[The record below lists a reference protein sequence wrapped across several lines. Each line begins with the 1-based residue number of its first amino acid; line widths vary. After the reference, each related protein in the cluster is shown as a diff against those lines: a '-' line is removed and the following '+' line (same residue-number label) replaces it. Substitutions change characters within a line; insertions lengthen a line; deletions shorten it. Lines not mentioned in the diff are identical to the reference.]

1 MDLPKIGKHRDS
13 EKMKE
18 KKMKPTV
25 FVTQPIEESALR
37 KLLTRLEVEVH
48 PDVIQTITKESLLA
62 GVPGKDYLLC
72 RLGDQIDAD
81 VIGANP
87 KLKLIATMASSAA
100 GIDVKAATT
109 FGIPVIGRYVDPKLP
124 DGGVTCE
131 TADLTWALL
140 MAVARRIIEGDR
152 LTRAGVFPGPHSMY
166 ILGSQV
172 HGKQIGIVGMGKIG
186 RAIAKR
192 AGGFDMKIGYYSKNR
207 HPDVERAF
215 GALYLPFEELL
226 QTADF
231 VCMLPLYSSETYHM
245 IGGKELAMMKPTAFL
260 INTSRGPVVDLQA
273 LIDALVSKKIA
284 GAALDV
290 YEGEPH
296 PVFPQVLLDM
306 PNVVLTPHMGSAV
319 AEKRE
324 RMSNEIV
331 DELIGFM
338 EGKRPS
344 LLFNPEVLGK
354 Q

>member
-1 MDLPKIGKHRDS
+1 
-13 EKMKE
+13 
-18 KKMKPTV
+18 MKPTI

-37 KLLTRLEVEVH
+37 KLLTHLVVEVH
-48 PDVIQTITKESLLA
+48 QDVIQTITKESLLA
-62 GVPGKDYLLC
+62 EVPGKDYLLC

-81 VIGANP
+81 VINANP
-87 KLKLIATMASSAA
+87 KLKLIATMAGSSA
-100 GIDVKAATT
+100 GIDIKAATT
-109 FGIPVIGRYVDPKLP
+109 FGIPVIARYVDPKLP
-124 DGGVTCE
+124 GGGVTYE

-140 MAVARRIIEGDR
+140 MAVARRIVEGDK

-172 HGKQIGIVGMGKIG
+172 HKKHIGIVGMGKIG
-186 RAIAKR
+186 RAIVKR
-192 AGGFDMKIGYYSKNR
+192 AHGFDMKISYYSRKR
-207 HPDVERAF
+207 HPDVEQDFNAV
-215 GALYLPFEELL
+215 YIPFEELL

-231 VCMLPLYSSETYHM
+231 VCMLPLFSPETYHM
-245 IGGKELAMMKPTAFL
+245 IGEKQLAMMKPTAFL

-273 LIDALVSKKIA
+273 LIDALVLKKIA

-331 DELIGFM
+331 DEVIAFIQ
-338 EGKRPS
+338 GKRPA
-344 LLFNPEVLGK
+344 LIFNPEVLGK
-354 Q
+354 

>member
-1 MDLPKIGKHRDS
+1 
-13 EKMKE
+13 
-18 KKMKPTV
+18 MKPTI

-37 KLLTRLEVEVH
+37 KLLTHLEVEVH

-62 GVPGKDYLLC
+62 GVSGKDYLLC

-81 VIGANP
+81 VINANP
-87 KLKLIATMASSAA
+87 KLKLIATMAGSAA
-100 GIDVKAATT
+100 GIDMKAATAY
-109 FGIPVIGRYVDPKLP
+109 GIPVIGRYVDPKLP
-124 DGGVTCE
+124 GGGVTYE

-140 MAVARRIIEGDR
+140 MAVARRILEGDR

-172 HGKQIGIVGMGKIG
+172 HGKNIGIVGMGKIG

-192 AGGFDMKIGYYSKNR
+192 ARGFDMSINYYSTHR
-207 HPDVERAF
+207 HPDVEQEFNA
-215 GALYLPFEELL
+215 AYLPFEELL

-231 VCMLPLYSSETYHM
+231 VCMCPWYTPETTFHM
-245 IGGKELAMMKPTAFL
+245 IGEKQLAMMKPTAFL

-273 LIDALVSKKIA
+273 LIDALVLKKIA

-296 PVFPQVLLDM
+296 PVFPQALLDM

-331 DELIGFM
+331 DEVIAFM
-338 EGKRPS
+338 QGKRPS
-344 LLFNPEVLGK
+344 LIFNPEMLGGK
-354 Q
+354 

>member
-1 MDLPKIGKHRDS
+1 MLKPKI
-13 EKMKE
+13 
-18 KKMKPTV
+18 
-25 FVTQPIEESALR
+25 FVTQPIEESALK
-37 KLLTRLEVEVH
+37 KLLPHLEVEVH

-62 GVPGKDYLLC
+62 RVPGKDYLLC

-81 VIGANP
+81 VISANP
-87 KLKLIATMASSAA
+87 QLKLIATMAGSSA
-100 GIDVKAATT
+100 GIDVKAATK

-124 DGGVTCE
+124 GSGVTNE

-140 MAVARRIIEGDR
+140 MAVARRILEGDK

-172 HGKQIGIVGMGKIG
+172 QGKNIGIVGMGKIG

-192 AGGFDMKIGYYSKNR
+192 ARGFDMPISYYSTHR
-207 HPDVERAF
+207 HPDVEEEFSAS
-215 GALYLPFEELL
+215 YLSFEELL
-226 QTADF
+226 KTADF
-231 VCMLPLYSSETYHM
+231 VCMCPWYTPETAYHL
-245 IGGKELAMMKPTAFL
+245 IGEKQLDMMKPTAFL

-273 LIDALVSKKIA
+273 LINALVLKKIA

-296 PVFPQVLLDM
+296 PIFPRVLLDM
-306 PNVVLTPHMGSAV
+306 PNVVMTPHMGSAV

-331 DELIGFM
+331 AEVIAFIQ
-338 EGKRPS
+338 GKRPS
-344 LLFNPEVLGK
+344 LIFNPEVLRE
-354 Q
+354 

>member
-1 MDLPKIGKHRDS
+1 
-13 EKMKE
+13 
-18 KKMKPTV
+18 MKPTM

-37 KLLTRLEVEVH
+37 KLLTHLVVEVH
-48 PDVIQTITKESLLA
+48 QDVIQTITKESLLA
-62 GVPGKDYLLC
+62 EVPGKDYLLC

-81 VIGANP
+81 VINANP
-87 KLKLIATMASSAA
+87 KLKLIATMAGSSA
-100 GIDVKAATT
+100 GIDVQAATT

-124 DGGVTCE
+124 GGGVTYE

-140 MAVARRIIEGDR
+140 MAVARRIVEGDK

-172 HGKQIGIVGMGKIG
+172 HGKHIGIVGMGKIG

-192 AGGFDMKIGYYSKNR
+192 AHGFDMKISYYSRKR
-207 HPDVERAF
+207 HPDVEQDFNAV
-215 GALYLPFEELL
+215 YIPFEELL

-231 VCMLPLYSSETYHM
+231 VCMLPLFSPETYHM
-245 IGGKELAMMKPTAFL
+245 IGEKQLAMMKPTAFL

-273 LIDALVSKKIA
+273 LIDALVLKKIA

-331 DELIGFM
+331 DEVIAFIQ
-338 EGKRPS
+338 GKRPA
-344 LLFNPEVLGK
+344 LIFNPEVLGK
-354 Q
+354 

>member
-1 MDLPKIGKHRDS
+1 
-13 EKMKE
+13 
-18 KKMKPTV
+18 MKPTV
-25 FVTQPIEESALR
+25 FVTQPIEESALK
-37 KLLTRLEVEVH
+37 KLLTHLEVEVH
-48 PDVIQTITKESLLA
+48 PDVIQTITKGALLA

-81 VIGANP
+81 VINANP
-87 KLKLIATMASSAA
+87 KLKLIATMAGSPA
-100 GIDVKAATT
+100 GIDVKTATT

-124 DGGVTCE
+124 GAGVTYE
-131 TADLTWALL
+131 TADLTWAIL
-140 MAVARRIIEGDR
+140 MAVARRVIEGDR

-172 HGKQIGIVGMGKIG
+172 QGKNIGIVGMGKIG

-192 AGGFDMKIGYYSKNR
+192 ARGFDMGISYYSTHR
-207 HPDVERAF
+207 HPDVEQEFNAV
-215 GALYLPFEELL
+215 YLPFEALL

-231 VCMLPLYSSETYHM
+231 VCMCPWYTPETAYHM
-245 IGGKELAMMKPTAFL
+245 IGEKQLAMMKPTAFL
-260 INTSRGPVVDLQA
+260 INTSRGPVVDLSA

-296 PVFPQVLLDM
+296 PLFPQALLDL
-306 PNVVLTPHMGSAV
+306 PNVVMTPHMGSAV

-331 DELIGFM
+331 DEVIAFM
-338 EGKRPS
+338 QGKRPS
-344 LLFNPEVLGK
+344 LIFNPEALGEK
-354 Q
+354 

>member
-1 MDLPKIGKHRDS
+1 MNRGGEQLKRKI
-13 EKMKE
+13 
-18 KKMKPTV
+18 
-25 FVTQPIEESALR
+25 FVTQPIEESALK
-37 KLLTRLEVEVH
+37 KLQTHMEVDVH
-48 PDVIQTITKESLLA
+48 QDVIQTITKEALLA

-81 VIGANP
+81 IIAANP
-87 KLKLIATMASSAA
+87 KLKLIATMASSSA
-100 GIDVKAATT
+100 GIDVKAATK

-124 DGGVTCE
+124 GSGVTNE

-140 MAVARRIIEGDR
+140 MAVARRIVEGDR

-172 HGKQIGIVGMGKIG
+172 HGKKLGIVGMGKIG

-192 AGGFDMKIGYYSKNR
+192 ARGFDMQVCYFSTHR
-207 HPDVERAF
+207 HPDVEQEFKA
-215 GALYLPFEELL
+215 AYLPFEELL
-226 QTADF
+226 RGADF
-231 VCMLPLYSSETYHM
+231 VCMLPPSTPETYHM
-245 IGGKELAMMKPTAFL
+245 IGEKQLDMMKPTAFL

-273 LIDALVSKKIA
+273 LVNALFLKRIA

-306 PNVVLTPHMGSAV
+306 PNVVMTPHMGSAV

-324 RMSNEIV
+324 FMSNEIV
-331 DELIGFM
+331 DQVIGFIQ
-338 EGKRPS
+338 GKRPS
-344 LLFNPEVLGK
+344 LIFNPGVLGK
-354 Q
+354 E

>member
-1 MDLPKIGKHRDS
+1 
-13 EKMKE
+13 
-18 KKMKPTV
+18 MKPTI

-37 KLLTRLEVEVH
+37 KLLTHMEVEVH

-81 VIGANP
+81 VINANP
-87 KLKLIATMASSAA
+87 KLKLIASMATGSA
-100 GIDVKAATT
+100 GIDVEAATR
-109 FGIPVIGRYVDPKLP
+109 FGIPVIARYVDPQFP
-124 DGGVTCE
+124 ERGVTYE

-152 LTRAGVFPGPHSMY
+152 LNRAGIFPGPHSPY

-172 HGKQIGIVGMGKIG
+172 YGKNIGIVGMGKIG

-192 AGGFDMKIGYYSKNR
+192 ARGFDMSISYYSRKR
-207 HPDVERAF
+207 HPDIEQEFNAV
-215 GALYLPFEELL
+215 YLPFEELL

-231 VCMLPLYSSETYHM
+231 VCMLPLFTPETYHM
-245 IGGKELAMMKPTAFL
+245 IGEKQLAMMKPTAFL

-273 LIDALVSKKIA
+273 LIDALVLKKIA

-296 PVFPQVLLDM
+296 PVFPRVLLDM
-306 PNVVLTPHMGSAV
+306 PNVVMTPHMGSAV

-331 DELIGFM
+331 DEVIAFM
-338 EGKRPS
+338 QGKRPS
-344 LLFNPEVLGK
+344 LIFNPEVLGK
-354 Q
+354 

>member
-1 MDLPKIGKHRDS
+1 
-13 EKMKE
+13 
-18 KKMKPTV
+18 MKPTV
-25 FVTQPIEESALR
+25 FVTQPIEESALN
-37 KLLTRLEVEVH
+37 KLLTHLGVEIH
-48 PDVIQTITKESLLA
+48 PDPIQTITKESLLA

-81 VIGANP
+81 VIAANP
-87 KLKLIATMASSAA
+87 KLKLIATMAGSPA
-100 GIDVKAATT
+100 GIDVKAATA
-109 FGIPVIGRYVDPKLP
+109 FGIPVIGRYVDPKHP
-124 DGGVTCE
+124 AGGVTNE

-140 MAVARRIIEGDR
+140 MAVARRIIEGDK

-186 RAIAKR
+186 KAIVKR
-192 AGGFDMKIGYYSKNR
+192 ARGFDMSISYYSTHR
-207 HPDVERAF
+207 HPDVEQEF
-215 GALYLPFEELL
+215 GASYQPFEELL
-226 QTADF
+226 KTADF
-231 VCMLPLYSSETYHM
+231 VCMCPWYTPETAYHM
-245 IGGKELAMMKPTAFL
+245 IGGRQLAMMKPTAFL

-273 LIDALVSKKIA
+273 LVDALVLKKIA

-296 PVFPQVLLDM
+296 PVFPQALLDI

-331 DELIGFM
+331 DEVLAFM

-344 LLFNPEVLGK
+344 LIFNPEVLGPR
-354 Q
+354 

>member
-1 MDLPKIGKHRDS
+1 
-13 EKMKE
+13 
-18 KKMKPTV
+18 MKPTI
-25 FVTQPIEESALR
+25 FVTQPIEESALK
-37 KLLTRLEVEVH
+37 KLQAHLEVLVH

-81 VIGANP
+81 VIKANP
-87 KLKLIATMASSAA
+87 KLKLIATMAGSSA
-100 GIDVKAATT
+100 GIDVKAATA
-109 FGIPVIGRYVDPKLP
+109 FGIPVIARYVDPKLP
-124 DGGVTCE
+124 AGGVTNE

-140 MAVARRIIEGDR
+140 MAVARRIIEGDK

-172 HGKQIGIVGMGKIG
+172 HGKKIGIVGMGKIG

-192 AGGFDMKIGYYSKNR
+192 ARGFDMSIAYYSRKR
-207 HPDVERAF
+207 HPDIEQEFNAV
-215 GALYLPFEELL
+215 YLPFEALL

-231 VCMLPLYSSETYHM
+231 VCMLPLSTPETYHM
-245 IGGKELAMMKPTAFL
+245 IGEKQLAMMKPTAFL

-273 LIDALVSKKIA
+273 LIDALLSKKIA

-296 PVFPQVLLDM
+296 PVFPQALLDM
-306 PNVVLTPHMGSAV
+306 PNVVLTPHIGSAV

-331 DELIGFM
+331 DEVIAFM
-338 EGKRPS
+338 QGKRPS
-344 LLFNPEVLGK
+344 LIFNPEVIGK
-354 Q
+354 

>member
-1 MDLPKIGKHRDS
+1 
-13 EKMKE
+13 
-18 KKMKPTV
+18 MKPTI

-37 KLLTRLEVEVH
+37 KLQTRLEVEVH

-81 VIGANP
+81 IINANP
-87 KLKLIATMASSAA
+87 KLKMIATMAGSSS

-109 FGIPVIGRYVDPKLP
+109 LGIPVIGRYVDPKLP
-124 DGGVTCE
+124 GGGVTFE

-140 MAVARRIIEGDR
+140 MAVARRIIEGDK
-152 LTRAGVFPGPHSMY
+152 LTRAGVFPGPHSMF

-172 HGKQIGIVGMGKIG
+172 HGKNIGIVGMGKIG

-192 AGGFDMKIGYYSKNR
+192 ARGFDMKISYFSRKQ
-207 HPDVERAF
+207 HPDVEQEFNAV
-215 GALYLPFEELL
+215 YIPFEELL
-226 QTADF
+226 RTADF
-231 VCMLPLYSSETYHM
+231 VCMLPLSSPETYHM
-245 IGGKELAMMKPTAFL
+245 IGEKQLAMMKPTAFL

-273 LIDALVSKKIA
+273 LIDALVLKKIA

-331 DELIGFM
+331 DEVIAFM
-338 EGKRPS
+338 QRKRPS
-344 LLFNPEVLGK
+344 LIFNPEVLGK
-354 Q
+354 RR